1 MYCSLNFCDSG
12 PVIFLSFF
20 VLIKTDIIY
29 VTPHRIQD
37 IELHLE
43 LFSALNVI
51 WQHGYLYF
59 IKNKIRSSLLCITK
73 CYDHTV
79 IISFLDSSEAFVN
92 MIALCVKCLTAT
104 RC

>member
-1 MYCSLNFCDSG
+1 MYCSLHFCDSG
-12 PVIFLSFF
+12 PVIFISFF

-29 VTPHRIQD
+29 VTPHRIQY

-43 LFSALNVI
+43 LSLALNVI

-59 IKNKIRSSLLCITK
+59 IKNIIRSSLLRITK

-79 IISFLDSSEAFVN
+79 IISFLEAFVN